1 MMVVLFLCTG
11 NYYRSRFAE
20 ELFNHSADRAGIAW
34 TATSRALAIER
45 GIRNVGPLSRYVL
58 QALGARGIAARSSK
72 RMPQPCSVHDMQ
84 NADLIVALMEAEH
97 RPLIFE
103 RFPDWVDKA
112 EYWNVGDIDVAHPDA
127 ALNAVSDHV
136 ATLIQRLSH

>member
-1 MMVVLFLCTG
+1 MMVLFLCTG

-45 GIRNVGPLSRYVL
+45 GVRNVGPLSRYVL
-58 QALGARGIAARSSK
+58 QALEARGIAARGAN
-72 RMPQPCSVHDMQ
+72 RMPQPCSVQDMQ
-84 NADLIVALMEAEH
+84 TADLIVALMEAEH
-97 RPLIFE
+97 RPLLFE

-112 EYWNVGDIDVAHPDA
+112 DYWHVGDIDVAPPEA
-127 ALNAVSDHV
+127 ALSAVSDNV
-136 ATLIQRLSH
+136 ATLIQRLRR